1 MDSLPIVW
9 WWHQAV
15 RGWHCCNMARRSS
28 SWWWR
33 WCRSRPCSASA
44 RRAYTSHKRGL
55 WTASHP
61 CRTPM
66 LSDWE
71 WKSMV
76 STPAKKKSKETIV
89 FSVLTLYKDAVS
101 DVSHCVTELAT
112 ELVTLPLSKTL
123 PCLHALIFISRKES
137 NPTSDSESL
146 VYMNPKHCNPMKIC
160 LRVHYICNPNKT
172 SPVATFKTG
181 ESQVRYRNRMSYYP
195 KLLQVFYQLNFMPCC
210 KCYPV
215 NGK

>member
-15 RGWHCCNMARRSS
+15 RGRHCCNTARRSS

-44 RRAYTSHKRGL
+44 RQAYTSHKRGQ
-55 WTASHP
+55 WTASPP

-71 WKSMV
+71 LKSTV

-89 FSVLTLYKDAVS
+89 YWIFSSVLTLYKDALSEVS
-101 DVSHCVTELAT
+101 RCVPELAI

-123 PCLHALIFISRKES
+123 PCLHSFSSVGK
-137 NPTSDSESL
+137 
-146 VYMNPKHCNPMKIC
+146 
-160 LRVHYICNPNKT
+160 
-172 SPVATFKTG
+172 
-181 ESQVRYRNRMSYYP
+181 NRIWLHIL
-195 KLLQVFYQLNFMPCC
+195 KV
-210 KCYPV
+210 
-215 NGK
+215 